1 MDDLLLGLR
10 VAVSLAAVLGAL
22 WFLQR
27 RLTKGAGAAGRTRRG
42 LGRRGEGIQVVSRQG
57 IGPKAQL
64 VVVDV
69 EGTRYVLGVTEQ
81 GVSVIDRARA
91 QAPDEGS
98 GSDLVASFE
107 KLLAEAATQPAPLPP
122 AAVSDAPEGDASEA
136 AADETD
142 PPAPLRRRDRRAAQ
156 ASPAAD
162 PLAGSILSPATWRHT
177 AQALGLRR

>member
-27 RLTKGAGAAGRTRRG
+27 RLTKGTGAAGRARRG
-42 LGRRGEGIQVVSRQG
+42 LGRRGDGIQVVSRQG

-107 KLLAEAATQPAPLPP
+107 KLLAEAATQPAPLPQSP
-122 AAVSDAPEGDASEA
+122 VAEVPEGGGTDAAEA
-136 AADETD
+136 E
-142 PPAPLRRRDRRAAQ
+142 PALPLRRRDRRTTQ
-156 ASPAAD
+156 PLPAAD
-162 PLAGSILSPATWRHT
+162 PLAGSILSPATWRQT